1 MINRQVLT
9 AVAREYQFLNR
20 RESIEKAIKN
30 SPKDFRK
37 VWERKL
43 KELLLSREKAT
54 K

>member
-1 MINRQVLT
+1 MINRQVLS

-30 SPKDFRK
+30 APKDFRK